1 MRFML
6 VPLAYVFLGLC
17 ALNVHAQGAVSPD
30 RVAQI
35 AKTVHDAEGW
45 NLGASS
51 TRETRNEFWARV
63 MGIVHWGHP
72 VYNTTPD
79 PSWCLKDGGGGR
91 PQTDDVA
98 TQCVSRLY
106 WDCIG
111 GVGSNGYENNFRCA
125 GHGSERLPAVQNV
138 YPPPKPAGGG
148 VSSGGGGTPLPAPPV
163 PAPVPVNLAP
173 VLDALARI
181 EARLAALEGRGGVL
195 DAAAAEALNAASR
208 ASEIKTLIQNLP
220 ASKPLPCIT
229 GRVPRAF
236 GGSTDVTFCPKE

>member
-1 MRFML
+1 MRFM
-6 VPLAYVFLGLC
+6 VIPLAYVFLGLC
-17 ALNVHAQGAVSPD
+17 ALDGFAQGAVSPD

-51 TRETRNEFWARV
+51 TREARNEFWARV
-63 MGIVHWGHP
+63 IGIVHHGHP

-98 TQCVSRLY
+98 TQCVSRLF

-111 GVGSNGYENNFRCA
+111 GVGANGYENNFRCN

-148 VSSGGGGTPLPAPPV
+148 VSSGGGGTPSTAPPSPAPA
-163 PAPVPVNLAP
+163 PAVDLSP
-173 VLDALARI
+173 VLNALKAI
-181 EARLAALEGRGGVL
+181 EARLAALEAKGATW
-195 DAAAAEALNAASR
+195 DAAAFEALNAASR
-208 ASEIKTLIQNLP
+208 ASEIKTLIENLP
-220 ASKPLPCIT
+220 ASQPIVFPPYKGSFF
-229 GRVPRAF
+229 GRGVRLVPE
-236 GGSTDVTFCPKE
+236 PK

>member
-1 MRFML
+1 MKHCLIVVAL
-6 VPLAYVFLGLC
+6 VSVTGHVY
-17 ALNVHAQGAVSPD
+17 AQGAVSPD

-51 TRETRNEFWARV
+51 TRDTRNEFWARV
-63 MGIVHWGHP
+63 IGIVHWGHP

-79 PSWCLKDGGGGR
+79 PSWCLKDGGRGR

-98 TQCVSRLY
+98 TQCVSRLF

-125 GHGSERLPAVQNV
+125 GHGAERLPEVQNV
-138 YPPPKPAGGG
+138 YAPPKPAGGG
-148 VSSGGGGTPLPAPPV
+148 ASSGGSGNPGSAPPSPAPG
-163 PAPVPVNLAP
+163 PAVDLSP
-173 VLDALARI
+173 VLNALKAL
-181 EARLAALEGRGGVL
+181 EARLAALEAKGGAV
-195 DAAAAEALNAASR
+195 DAAASEALNAASR

-220 ASKPLPCIT
+220 ASQPIPCLV
-229 GRVPRAF
+229 GRVPKTF
-236 GGSTDVTFCPKE
+236 GGSSEVTFCPKVP

>member
-1 MRFML
+1 MRQMF
-6 VPLAYVFLGLC
+6 VAVFLSL
-17 ALNVHAQGAVSPD
+17 AAVASAQGPVSPD
-30 RVAQI
+30 RVAEI

-45 NLGASS
+45 KLGSSS

-63 MGIVHWGHP
+63 VGIVHHGHP
-72 VYNTTPD
+72 VYNPTPD

-98 TQCVSRLY
+98 TQCASRLF

-111 GVGSNGYENNFRCA
+111 GVGADGYENKFSCN

-148 VSSGGGGTPLPAPPV
+148 ASSGGGGTPPTPAPPA
-163 PAPVPVNLAP
+163 PAPVPAVDLSP
-173 VLDALARI
+173 VLRLLESLGQRI
-181 EARLAALEGRGGVL
+181 AALEAKGAVI
-195 DAAAAEALNAASR
+195 DAAAHESLQAALR
-208 ASEIKTLIQNLP
+208 ASEILTKLDNLP
-220 ASKPLPCIT
+220 AGKPLPCLT